1 MMGVP
6 IMEPKTPPFE
16 MVNVPPSMSSIASSF
31 FLAWKNGDPKGNVFT
46 SSFRYLLLRTLSFN
60 IAIVEKIH

>member
-31 FLAWKNGDPKGNVFT
+31 FLAWKNGNPKGNVLI
-46 SSFRYLLLRTLSFN
+46 SSLRYLLLRTLLFN
-60 IAIVEKIH
+60 IAIEDKIH